1 MRILH
6 LEDVASDA
14 ELIGAT
20 LAAGGIECEVTRAD
34 SREAF
39 LAALEGGGFELIL
52 SDFRLP
58 GYSGAAALDDAR
70 RLAPEVPFVFVS
82 GTLGEDN
89 AVEMLKR
96 GATDYVLKDRPARLA
111 AAVRRALQDATQARA
126 QRAAE
131 DELRAS
137 RERFEL
143 LARATNDAIWDWDV
157 ASGRVWW
164 NQAAGEL
171 FGCERSQV
179 GESFEWWA
187 ERLHP
192 EDRQRV
198 LSEWQAV
205 VAGGDRS
212 WSCEYRLRRADGS
225 YASVIDRAFVLRDGA
240 GVAQRALGSLID
252 VSEKRRLQEQFLRTQ
267 RMESIGTLAGGIA
280 HDLNN
285 MLSPILM
292 AAQMLRRRLDDER
305 GLRLVQAIETT
316 AQRGADVVKQILA
329 FARGA
334 ELERAPLQPRH
345 ALRELERMIR
355 QTFPRTLQIRLELQ
369 PELWNVLANA
379 TQLHQVLL
387 NLCVNARDAMPGGG
401 VLTLAAENALLDSH
415 FAAMHPDAK
424 PGPHVVLSV
433 SDTGTGIPEA
443 LLGRI
448 FEPFFTTKEAGKGTG
463 LGLPTCATIAKSH
476 GGFINVYSEVR
487 KGTTFRL
494 YLPALAGDAPKAA
507 AEERPAVLSGS
518 GETILV
524 VDDEAVLREIT
535 RETLE
540 SNGYKV
546 VTAADGAE
554 AVAAYARAPGQIQA
568 VITDMAMPIMDGPA
582 TIHALRRLDPAVR
595 VLATSGLALNSQD
608 SADAQAFLQKPFTA
622 ESLLRALR
630 ELLNA

>member
-1 MRILH
+1 
-6 LEDVASDA
+6 
-14 ELIGAT
+14 
-20 LAAGGIECEVTRAD
+20 
-34 SREAF
+34 
-39 LAALEGGGFELIL
+39 
-52 SDFRLP
+52 
-58 GYSGAAALDDAR
+58 
-70 RLAPEVPFVFVS
+70 VFVS

-111 AAVRRALQDATQARA
+111 AAIRRALQEAAQARS

-131 DELRAS
+131 DELRRS

-143 LARATNDAIWDWDV
+143 LARATNDAIWDWDI
-157 ASGRVWW
+157 AAGKVWW
-164 NQAAGEL
+164 NAAVSEL
-171 FGCERSQV
+171 FGYERSAV
-179 GESFEWWA
+179 GDSFEWWS

-192 EDRQRV
+192 EDQARV
-198 LSEWQAV
+198 LAEFQAV
-205 VAGGDRS
+205 LAGPGQY
-212 WSCEYRLRRADGS
+212 WSGEYRLRRADGS
-225 YASVIDRAFVLRDGA
+225 YATVIDRAFVLRDGA

-292 AAQMLRRRLDDER
+292 AAQMLKTRLADER

-316 AQRGADVVKQILA
+316 AQRGADVVQQILA

-334 ELERAPLQPRH
+334 EMEQVPLQPKH
-345 ALRELERMIR
+345 VMRELERMIR
-355 QTFPRTLQIRLELQ
+355 QTFPRSLEIRVELQ
-369 PELWNVLANA
+369 PELWSVLANA

-387 NLCVNARDAMPGGG
+387 NLCVNARDAMPDGG
-401 VLTLAAENALLDSH
+401 VLTLSAENALLDAA
-415 FAAMHPDAK
+415 FAAMHEGAR

-443 LLGRI
+443 LRGRI
-448 FEPFFTTKEAGKGTG
+448 FEPFFTTKDAAKGTG

-476 GGFINVYSEVR
+476 GGFISVSSEVR
-487 KGTTFRL
+487 KGTSFKL
-494 YLPALAGDAPKAA
+494 YLPALAGDVPRTA
-507 AEERPAVLSGS
+507 AEERSDVVSGS
-518 GETILV
+518 GETVLV

-540 SNGYKV
+540 TNGYKV

-554 AVAAYARAPGQIQA
+554 AVAAYAKARGQIQA
-568 VITDMAMPIMDGPA
+568 VITDMAMPIMDGAA
-582 TIHALRRLDPAVR
+582 TIHALRRIDPAVR
-595 VLATSGLALNSQD
+595 ILATSGMAQGGQET
-608 SADAQAFLQKPFTA
+608 ADAPQAFLQKPFTA

-630 ELLNA
+630 ELLSAQELSA